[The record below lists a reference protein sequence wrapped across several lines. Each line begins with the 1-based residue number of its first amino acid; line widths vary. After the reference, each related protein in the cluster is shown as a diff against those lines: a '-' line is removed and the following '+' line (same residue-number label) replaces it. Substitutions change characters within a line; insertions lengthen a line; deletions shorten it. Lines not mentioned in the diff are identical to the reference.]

1 MVQIQQIGER
11 PWELS
16 GWDFNWIDEPRK
28 RQKTLMCGPIRVGSL
43 SYAVLEE
50 AGPDA
55 PLVVQIDWSG
65 IAQYIRERK

>member
-16 GWDFNWIDEPRK
+16 GWDFTWKDDIRLK
-28 RQKTLMCGPIRVGSL
+28 QKVLMCGPIRVGAL
-43 SYAVLEE
+43 PYALLEE

-55 PLVVQIDWSG
+55 PLVIQVDWSG
-65 IAQYIRERK
+65 IAQLVREKK